1 MKIAIGCD
9 HGGIN
14 LKPVLID
21 YLEKNGFEN
30 IKYSEKSVSAVFV

>member
-1 MKIAIGCD
+1 MKVAIGCD

-21 YLEKNGFEN
+21 YLKKNWHVMGEQ
-30 IKYSEKSVSAVFV
+30 K